1 MKISSSGLWLS
12 SNIGYSKFYCE
23 FMGLK
28 WLREGYTCFLVRDL
42 GPGFC
47 CTNDQDC
54 CSLEKSEFS
63 HRKQIHG
70 VCQPLMTLNQFPL
83 AVTMILLYSHIL
95 KQAS

>member
-1 MKISSSGLWLS
+1 MKISSFNLWFS
-12 SNIGYSKFYCE
+12 SNIGFSKFYCILL
-23 FMGLK
+23 GLK

-42 GPGFC
+42 GPGSC

-70 VCQPLMTLNQFPL
+70 VRQPLVTLNPFPL
-83 AVTMILLYSHIL
+83 AVSMILLYSHML